1 MIGRLNHVA
10 IAVPDL
16 EAAAAQYRNTLGAK
30 VNSVTIGAGG
40 ELLLN
45 VDGVG
50 PKQVSDVK
58 EIL

>member
-1 MIGRLNHVA
+1 
-10 IAVPDL
+10 
-16 EAAAAQYRNTLGAK
+16 

-40 ELLLN
+40 ELMLN